1 MPCFFDIPAA
11 KNSST
16 IHFVDASMSFLTLC
30 GSCFVIHC
38 SLTQE
43 SYGSSES
50 ISTCGENGSK
60 NEWNEH
66 KCGNYEY
73 QTNIMPVYQRK
84 NIRKMNIIMKL
95 PINSRLTSLLG
106 AITSHTIW
114 KSLVDESSNL
124 KISDEQYPSSIIILH
139 CVQQISI
146 DAIIAFHYWK
156 LQSTD

>member
-1 MPCFFDIPAA
+1 
-11 KNSST
+11 
-16 IHFVDASMSFLTLC
+16 
-30 GSCFVIHC
+30 
-38 SLTQE
+38 
-43 SYGSSES
+43 
-50 ISTCGENGSK
+50 
-60 NEWNEH
+60 
-66 KCGNYEY
+66 
-73 QTNIMPVYQRK
+73 MPVYQRK

-146 DAIIAFHYWK
+146 DAIIAFHY
-156 LQSTD
+156 